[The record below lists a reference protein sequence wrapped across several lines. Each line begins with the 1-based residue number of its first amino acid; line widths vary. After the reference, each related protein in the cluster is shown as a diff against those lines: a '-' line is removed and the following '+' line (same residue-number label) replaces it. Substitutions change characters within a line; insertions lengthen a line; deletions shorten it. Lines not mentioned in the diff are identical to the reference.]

1 MRLRVGVRLGD
12 LLGKAVL
19 AAAAVGFA
27 AVLAADVAA
36 AATIMTQP
44 RFGTVELV
52 TAKGET
58 SAFVILLSDP
68 NDSTSAS
75 REIVSD
81 LADQGAAVAVIDGAA
96 VRSILQSSAA
106 SKRCIDLFGDLESL
120 ARTAERQIGMQSWQ
134 QPVLLGI
141 GDAGA
146 VAYLGLAQT
155 PSNTFAGAVSFG
167 FLPTLAS
174 ARPFCDVTSTAGPKA
189 RTFTYAPAKLAG
201 RWIIVTQNPDDQSL
215 QPFLDANP
223 GSKAVAGSP
232 EDTSSRDV
240 AIKAVFEVAATTT
253 AGLSD
258 LPLVELPATQPKTLV
273 IFFSGDGGWR
283 DIDKQLGEMLSK
295 DGVAVIGVDALRY
308 FWSKKE
314 PQTIAADIERI
325 IRHYGSAWGVKSF
338 ALAGYSFG
346 AGIIPL
352 AWPKL
357 DRATQSE
364 MKLIAMLGLEPV
376 ARLQMSMAGWLGLS
390 SSADIQLGPYLA
402 QLPKDRMMCVYSVE
416 EQKDN
421 NTGCT
426 LPELDGATRVARSGG
441 HHFGGDYQ
449 EIARIILDRLR
460 AASAER

>member
-1 MRLRVGVRLGD
+1 MRIRVRLRGFLCRTALAAIAV
-12 LLGKAVL
+12 VL
-19 AAAAVGFA
+19 AAILV
-27 AVLAADVAA
+27 ADVAA
-36 AATIMTQP
+36 AATTVTQP
-44 RFGTVELV
+44 RFGAVEIV
-52 TAKGET
+52 KSKAET

-68 NDSTSAS
+68 NDSTSANLDIAT
-75 REIVSD
+75 E
-81 LADQGAAVAVIDGAA
+81 LADRGAAVAVIDGAA
-96 VRSILQSSAA
+96 VRSILQSSD
-106 SKRCIDLFGDLESL
+106 SGKHCIDLFGDLESL

-141 GDAGA
+141 GEAGA
-146 VAYLGLAQT
+146 VAYLGLAQA
-155 PSNTFAGAVSFG
+155 PSNTLAGAVSFG
-167 FLPTLAS
+167 FSPTLAS
-174 ARPFCDVTSTAGPKA
+174 KRPFCDVTSTAGPKA
-189 RTFTYAPAKLAG
+189 GTFIYAPAKLAG
-201 RWIIVTQNPDDQSL
+201 RWIIVTANPDDPSL
-215 QPFLDANP
+215 QPLLDANP

-232 EDTSSRDV
+232 DDKASRDA

-253 AGLSD
+253 AALSD
-258 LPLVELPATQPKTLV
+258 LPLEELPATQPKILV

-308 FWSKKE
+308 FWSERE

-325 IRHYGSAWGVKSF
+325 IRHYGPAWGVKSF

-357 DRATQSE
+357 DPSTQSE
-364 MKLIAMLGLEPV
+364 IKLIAMLGLEPV

-390 SSADIQLGPYLA
+390 SSADVPLGSYLA
-402 QLPKDRMMCVYSVE
+402 QLPKDRVMCVYSVE

-426 LPELDGATRVARSGG
+426 LPELDGATRVARTGG
-441 HHFGGDYQ
+441 HHFGGDYE
-449 EIARIILDRLR
+449 EIARIILDRLH
-460 AASAER
+460 AASADGE